1 MKASIFPEQGEWLL
15 VLNPAEAEM
24 SEPDQ
29 AVPEIA
35 APPPVA
41 TAFEK
46 CWTGDA
52 WTDAPSE
59 GQRFESKADA
69 AVYLADHW
77 QRMENQAEALH
88 DPIPVPTELPIRGL

>member
-15 VLNPAEAEM
+15 VLNPAE
-24 SEPDQ
+24 PDQ
-29 AVPEIA
+29 AAPEIA

-52 WTDAPSE
+52 WADAPAD
-59 GQRFESKADA
+59 GQRFESKAEA

-77 QRMENQAEALH
+77 QRMDNQAEALH